1 MDWITESIAIGDWRD
16 AQNAELLKQEGVSS
30 ILSLIGMFVGKSAE
44 ELGVQQLEIIPM
56 QDGPGDDL
64 PKLTQAVQALQRLT
78 ETSPPV
84 LVHCRAGQ
92 SRSVAVVAAYLM
104 KSKSLSCDEAI
115 DMIAQKRHIS
125 MNREMIELVKQ
136 FGEIK

>member
-1 MDWITESIAIGDWRD
+1 MNWITESIAIGDWRD
-16 AQNAELLKQEGVSS
+16 ARNAELLKQQGITS
-30 ILSLIGMFVGKSAE
+30 ILSLIGMFVGNSAQ

-64 PKLTQAVQALQRLT
+64 PKLIRAVDALDRLAAT
-78 ETSPPV
+78 HPPV

-104 KSKSLSCDEAI
+104 HLKNLSGEEAI

-125 MNREMIELVKQ
+125 LNREMMELVKQ
-136 FGEIK
+136 FGERR